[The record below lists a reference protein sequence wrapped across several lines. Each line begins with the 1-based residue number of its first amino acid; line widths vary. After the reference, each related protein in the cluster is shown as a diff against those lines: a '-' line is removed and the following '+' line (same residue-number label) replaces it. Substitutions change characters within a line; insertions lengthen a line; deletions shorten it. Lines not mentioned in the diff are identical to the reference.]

1 MAEGAG
7 NHSRAGSPQTAR
19 EILSRDGARAM
30 TEHNKLPTIV
40 TQSNSL
46 ADLAA
51 RINAEHVAAEKAY
64 QSGVEHA
71 LQCGDLL
78 LEAKALLP
86 HGQWLP
92 WLESNCSVSS
102 RSARL
107 YMQLARNRQ
116 GLEAKSATV
125 ANLTMQGALQLLEPP
140 RNEPPP
146 EGFKDDE
153 EMWEWAGH
161 QVECPFSDWDF
172 NFFDFTGGGYGH
184 SDSWLTT
191 KLLHKLGVPAIA
203 DFCMKVTDDH
213 DLPDALAMCPMEE
226 IDAATRCLVP
236 VAKGKE
242 RLALDVSHPMAAG
255 IILKMMSQRL
265 IGMLFREIE
274 SREGLSDEQ
283 LIDRADKTHAQLMV
297 KIDAA
302 LADVPARVAREI
314 AAWPPSANDRG
325 PP

>member
-1 MAEGAG
+1 
-7 NHSRAGSPQTAR
+7 
-19 EILSRDGARAM
+19 M
-30 TEHNKLPTIV
+30 TEHTNLPATV

-46 ADLAA
+46 TDLAA
-51 RINAEHVAAEKAY
+51 RINAEHVAAEQAY

-78 LEAKALLP
+78 LEAKSLLP

-107 YMQLARNRQ
+107 YMQLAGNRQ
-116 GLEAKSATV
+116 ALEAKSATV

-140 RNEPPP
+140 PNEPPP

-161 QVECPFSDWDF
+161 QIECPFSDWDF
-172 NFFDFTGGGYGH
+172 NFFDFTGDGYLRH
-184 SDSWLTT
+184 SDSWIRT

-203 DFCMKVTDDH
+203 EFCIEVTDDH
-213 DLPDALAMCPMEE
+213 DLRDALAMCPMEE
-226 IDAATRCLVP
+226 IDAAARCLVP

-265 IGMLFREIE
+265 IGMLLREIE

-283 LIDRADKTHAQLMV
+283 LIERADKTHAQLMA
-297 KIDAA
+297 KINAA
-302 LADVPARVAREI
+302 LAELRAP
-314 AAWPPSANDRG
+314 
-325 PP
+325 